1 MEQLEHRVVFGGQVH
16 VLFMEGVQRVGKGPL
31 VCQAGTG
38 MTGLVRPM
46 TPWDPRE
53 SIFSASSPMPNIIR
67 IAAALLIDP
76 QGRTLLVRKRGTEAF
91 MQPGGKI
98 DAGETP
104 VQALVRE
111 LHEELGLRIDPAQ
124 AMHLGQFSAP
134 AANEPG
140 FEVQAELFRVD
151 SAAAVVP
158 AAEIEEVVWL
168 AADQAPVMQLAPLTR
183 DLILPLY
190 RQALNAPR

>member
-1 MEQLEHRVVFGGQVH
+1 M
-16 VLFMEGVQRVGKGPL
+16 
-31 VCQAGTG
+31 A
-38 MTGLVRPM
+38 
-46 TPWDPRE
+46 
-53 SIFSASSPMPNIIR
+53 NIIR

-76 QGRTLLVRKRGTEAF
+76 QGRTLLVRKHGTEAF

-111 LHEELGLRIDPAQ
+111 LHEELGLAIDPDQ
-124 AMHLGQFSAP
+124 ARYLGQFSAP

-140 FEVQAELFRVD
+140 FVVQAELFRVD
-151 SAAAVVP
+151 SAATVTP
-158 AAEIEEVVWL
+158 AAEIEEVQWL
-168 AADQAPVMQLAPLTR
+168 AADQTATLPLAPLTR

-190 RQALNAPR
+190 REAVSAPH

>member
-1 MEQLEHRVVFGGQVH
+1 
-16 VLFMEGVQRVGKGPL
+16 
-31 VCQAGTG
+31 
-38 MTGLVRPM
+38 
-46 TPWDPRE
+46 
-53 SIFSASSPMPNIIR
+53 
-67 IAAALLIDP
+67 
-76 QGRTLLVRKRGTEAF
+76 
-91 MQPGGKI
+91 MQ
-98 DAGETP
+98 
-104 VQALVRE
+104 
-111 LHEELGLRIDPAQ
+111 EELGLRIDPAQ

-168 AADQAPVMQLAPLTR
+168 AADQAPVMPLAPLTR